1 MDNWK
6 NNTIWFED
14 IPENDLL
21 WLDYKKNKSDITKF
35 LDKKY
40 AVLWHYNTKNKDFSE
55 IPINHQIEYMELNLS
70 NCMSFRGVERI
81 KGVKRLELHYCTKL
95 ESDDGLSALKDSIE
109 WLHINTSKK
118 LRISSEILSLKQLK
132 VLCLNNC
139 GAIENLKFLEYF
151 PDLVDFRFVDTK
163 IIDGDLTP
171 LLKHPSLISAGFI
184 NKRNYS
190 HKFEYIEE
198 VLKRKSNNRKKVIYK
213 GKWETFR
220 YDIFE

>member
-21 WLDYKKNKSDITKF
+21 WLDYKKNKLDITKF
-35 LDKKY
+35 SDKKY

-55 IPINHQIEYMELNLS
+55 IPINNQIVYMELNLS
-70 NCMSFRGVERI
+70 NCTSFKGVERI

-95 ESDDGLSALKDSIE
+95 ESDAGLSALKDSIE
-109 WLHINTSKK
+109 WLHINASKK
-118 LRISSEILSLKQLK
+118 LTISSEILSLKQLK

-139 GAIENLKFLEYF
+139 GVIENLKFLEHF
-151 PDLVDFRFVDTK
+151 PNLVDFRFVDTK
-163 IIDGDLTP
+163 VIDGDLTP

-213 GKWETFR
+213 GEWETFR